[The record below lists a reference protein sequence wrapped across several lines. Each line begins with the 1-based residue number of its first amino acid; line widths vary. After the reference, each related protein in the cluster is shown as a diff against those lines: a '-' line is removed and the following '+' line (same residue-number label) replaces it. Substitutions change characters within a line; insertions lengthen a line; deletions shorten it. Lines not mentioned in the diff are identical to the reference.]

1 MNRNELLH
9 LDNQLCFALYACARE
24 VTKLYRPFLDE
35 LGLTYTQY
43 VTMLVLWETDGIP
56 VKALGERLY
65 LDSGTLT
72 PLLKKL
78 QAAGLIHRER
88 DTADERS
95 VIVRLTEQG
104 RAMQQLAL
112 AIPDKVF
119 CQTSLQPEEVA
130 QLREQLHKLTSTI
143 HQCERSSPGSDLN

>member
-1 MNRNELLH
+1 MEPNALLH

-24 VTKLYRPFLDE
+24 VTKLYRPLLDE

-43 VTMLVLWETDGIP
+43 VTMLVLWEKDDIA
-56 VKALGERLY
+56 VKTLGERLH

-78 QAAGLIHRER
+78 EASDLIRRER
-88 DTADERS
+88 DREDERS

-104 RAMQQLAL
+104 QSLRERASGIPSQVFQQTKL
-112 AIPDKVF
+112 
-119 CQTSLQPEEVA
+119 SPEQIA
-130 QLREQLHKLTSTI
+130 SLREQLHELTAVISL
-143 HQCERSSPGSDLN
+143 QEEQAKR

>member
-1 MNRNELLH
+1 MDRDTLLQ
-9 LDNQLCFALYACARE
+9 LDNQVCFALYACARE

-43 VTMLVLWETDGIP
+43 VTLLALWEKDEVP

-78 QAAGLIHRER
+78 EAMKLILRKR
-88 DTADERS
+88 DAADERS
-95 VIVRLTEQG
+95 VIVKLTSEG
-104 RAMQQLAL
+104 HALKERAFS
-112 AIPDKVF
+112 IPERVF
-119 CQTSLQPEEVA
+119 CQTNIPPEELE
-130 QLREQLHKLTSTI
+130 QLREQLRRLTQNI
-143 HQCERSSPGSDLN
+143 HQSDSCHSQT

>member
-1 MNRNELLH
+1 MSRNEMLR

-43 VTMLVLWETDGIP
+43 VTMLVLWETDEIP
-56 VKALGERLY
+56 VKALGQRLY

-78 QAAGLIHRER
+78 QAAGLIERER
-88 DTADERS
+88 NAADERS

-104 RAMQQLAL
+104 RALESLAL
-112 AIPDKVF
+112 DIPDKVL
-119 CQTSLQPEEVA
+119 CQMSLPPEELS
-130 QLREQLHKLTSTI
+130 QMKDQLHKLTATI
-143 HQCERSSPGSDLN
+143 HQSGNCAVE